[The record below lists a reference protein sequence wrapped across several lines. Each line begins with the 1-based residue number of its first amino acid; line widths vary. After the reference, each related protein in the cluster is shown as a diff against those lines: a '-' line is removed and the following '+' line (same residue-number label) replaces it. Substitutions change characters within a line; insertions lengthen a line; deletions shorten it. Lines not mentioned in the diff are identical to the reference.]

1 MQFRKS
7 TSSPDLVKG
16 FAKPFREGS
25 RPDFVPDLFDL
36 NAGTKV
42 NYGNYFGIGDLGGK
56 LAASYENSFDPS
68 SVAMNS
74 AMNRSEIQNLVTGNQ
89 ADMDALGLDAFAK
102 KSMGD
107 KIRAD
112 RIKRAKEL
120 AAASKK
126 KSTIGLIAAAAGTAV
141 GLAVPGVGPLL
152 APAVSAGVN
161 TAGNAVT

>member
-1 MQFRKS
+1 MAFQR
-7 TSSPDLVKG
+7 SSPTQDPLRS
-16 FAKPFREGS
+16 FAPPVRPGMRENFEA
-25 RPDFVPDLFDL
+25 PAVDL

-89 ADMDALGLDAFAK
+89 ADMDALGLEAFAK

-112 RIKRAKEL
+112 KIKQAKCIFL
-120 AAASKK
+120 ILLKK
-126 KSTIGLIAAAAGTAV
+126 YT
-141 GLAVPGVGPLL
+141 
-152 APAVSAGVN
+152 
-161 TAGNAVT
+161 